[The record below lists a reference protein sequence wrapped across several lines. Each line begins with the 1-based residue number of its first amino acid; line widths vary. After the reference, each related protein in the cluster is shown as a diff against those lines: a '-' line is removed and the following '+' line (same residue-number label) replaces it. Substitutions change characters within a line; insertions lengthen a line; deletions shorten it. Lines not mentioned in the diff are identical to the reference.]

1 MNSDDW
7 KSIGLKVAKTAPLIG
22 GLLGGPVG
30 AVVGTVGN
38 MVASALDTAPEPSEV
53 AKALANDPDAYIK
66 IKELENQ
73 NIANF
78 REMAFQQTKLEVADR
93 VNARKTHNGHWMT
106 ITLPIILLAYLF
118 FTTYCLMTTIIPPDS
133 KEMLYNILSQ
143 LITVTIGAVG
153 YWTGTTRSS
162 AEKNFLLGGKQ

>member
-22 GLLGGPVG
+22 GLLGGPAG
-30 AVVGTVGN
+30 AIVGTVGN
-38 MVASALDTAPEPSEV
+38 MVASALGTAPEPSEV
-53 AKALANDPDAYIK
+53 AKELASNPDAYIK
-66 IKELENQ
+66 VKELENQ

-93 VNARKTHNGHWMT
+93 VNARKTHQGHWMT
-106 ITLPIILLAYLF
+106 IALPICMLAYLF
-118 FTTYCLMTTIIPPDS
+118 FTTYALLTYIVPPDS

-143 LITVTIGAVG
+143 MITITIGAVS

-162 AEKNFLLGGKQ
+162 TEKNFLLGNK

>member
-1 MNSDDW
+1 MNTEDW
-7 KSIGLKVAKTAPLIG
+7 KSIGLKVAKAAPLIG

-30 AVVGTVGN
+30 TVVGTVGN

-78 REMAFQQTKLEVADR
+78 REMAFQQTKLEVIDR

-106 ITLPIILLAYLF
+106 VVLPMTMLAYLF
-118 FTTYCLMTTIIPPDS
+118 FTTYALLTYIVPVDS

-143 LITVTIGAVG
+143 MLTMTIGAVG
-153 YWTGTTRSS
+153 YWTGTTRGST
-162 AEKNFLLGGKQ
+162 EKNFLLGNK

>member
-1 MNSDDW
+1 MNTEDW
-7 KSIGLKVAKTAPLIG
+7 KSIGLKVAKAAPLIG

-30 AVVGTVGN
+30 TVVGTVGN

-78 REMAFQQTKLEVADR
+78 REMAFQQTKLEVIDR

-106 ITLPIILLAYLF
+106 VVIPMVMLAYLF
-118 FTTYCLMTTIIPPDS
+118 FTTYALLTYTVPVDS

-143 LITVTIGAVG
+143 MLTITIGAVG

-162 AEKNFLLGGKQ
+162 TEKNFLLGNK